1 MNKVCA
7 RFFDG
12 NSSRGSDVEVELIE
26 NSGVRFAI
34 QGKIADFPI
43 DAISIECPVG
53 DSGYLIHLPNNAV
66 LHVDRSDQ
74 LENWCRPF
82 ASTGMNSVSLIERRW
97 SYAIAALVIVIATG
111 WWSLTSGIPIVA
123 KYLAKAMPQE
133 IEFFVSQQ
141 GMNLLD
147 HEFFGESELDPLRQQ
162 QIGDLFA
169 SIFENTEIAERL
181 TLLFRKG
188 NILGANAFALPS
200 GTIVITDELVEMAE
214 HDEEI
219 IAILAHEVGHIDQQH
234 SIRMLLQSS
243 GSAALFVVLTGDFG
257 SAALLGSS
265 IPTVLVNNAYSRE
278 FETEADDYAYRSLD
292 SNGIS
297 RHRFADIL
305 LRLEQEHGGGDD
317 SAISGFL
324 SSHPRTGDRIN
335 GPRPRQN
342 GD

>member
-1 MNKVCA
+1 MNKVDA

-12 NSSRGSDVEVELIE
+12 KSSRGSDVEVELIE
-26 NSGVRFAI
+26 NSGIRVAI
-34 QGKIADFPI
+34 QGKILDFPI
-43 DAISIECPVG
+43 DAISVECPVG
-53 DSGYLIHLPNNAV
+53 DSGYLIHLPNDAV
-66 LHVDRSDQ
+66 LHIGRSDPMAD
-74 LENWCRPF
+74 WCRPF
-82 ASTGMNSVSLIERRW
+82 AVAGMNSISLFERRW
-97 SYAIAALVIVIATG
+97 PYAIAALFVVIASG
-111 WWSLTSGIPIVA
+111 WWALTSGIPIVA
-123 KYLAKAMPQE
+123 KYLAKAMPNE
-133 IEFFVSQQ
+133 IEFFLSKQ

-147 HEFFGESELDPLRQQ
+147 HQFFGESELDPLRQR

-169 SIFENTEIAERL
+169 SMFEETELADRL

-200 GTIVITDELVEMAE
+200 GTIVITDELVELSE

-219 IAILAHEVGHIDQQH
+219 IALLAHEVGHIDQQH

-257 SAALLGSS
+257 SAALLGAS
-265 IPTVLVNNAYSRE
+265 IPAVLVHNAYSRE
-278 FETEADDYAYRSLD
+278 FETEADDYAYRFLD
-292 SNGIS
+292 SQGIA

-305 LRLEQEHGGGDD
+305 LRLEQEHGNGDG

-335 GPRPRQN
+335 GPRPGQN